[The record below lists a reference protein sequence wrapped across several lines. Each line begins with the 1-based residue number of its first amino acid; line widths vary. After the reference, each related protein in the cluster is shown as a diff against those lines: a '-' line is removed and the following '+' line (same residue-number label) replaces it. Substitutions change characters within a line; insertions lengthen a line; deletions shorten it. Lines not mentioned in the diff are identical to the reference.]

1 MYPHDMCSVLAYHVP
16 ARYVFCSPSR
26 ERGLLSVSPC
36 IAYTL
41 LQEIPP
47 REIAS
52 QEIASRL
59 HLPRPSQVLCSPVG
73 PLPCLPISLTGG
85 ELRTLL
91 TARSAPSV
99 PPPVPPRATVAAPTP
114 HGLTSALLPRRRRF
128 AGALPLCRRRL
139 TVALRRRRLAVTLL
153 PRRRLAFARLLLRRR
168 HLPSRS

>member
-85 ELRTLL
+85 ELRALL

-99 PPPVPPRATVAAPTP
+99 PPPVPPRATVAAASRKAHRRTP
-114 HGLTSALLPRRRRF
+114 Q
-128 AGALPLCRRRL
+128 AGATLRPHPRQSRTQSLCASSTQWEWWAVRRIFHVQG
-139 TVALRRRRLAVTLL
+139 T
-153 PRRRLAFARLLLRRR
+153 
-168 HLPSRS
+168 